1 METTT
6 ELKIWLEKA
15 LDACANE
22 GGTNFLREIILQL
35 ELAETG
41 SYYLLK
47 NNKITAEKQD
57 PGKFGKLYSQKNASR
72 RKRLAALSSRTPG
85 TNTLTARRKTNLL
98 EIFT

>member
-1 METTT
+1 M
-6 ELKIWLEKA
+6 
-15 LDACANE
+15 
-22 GGTNFLREIILQL
+22 
-35 ELAETG
+35 
-41 SYYLLK
+41 K

-98 EIFT
+98 EIFS